1 MTSSAQVRLIDGDGS
16 RTCYLLSFGSTR
28 NQGAHDT
35 VRVARAIVALAA
47 VSRPSGCRKL
57 KGHDDVYR
65 IRVGAYRVIYSI
77 EDRRIVVVVLKIG
90 RRKHICS

>member
-1 MTSSAQVRLIDGDGS
+1 
-16 RTCYLLSFGSTR
+16 
-28 NQGAHDT
+28 
-35 VRVARAIVALAA
+35 
-47 VSRPSGCRKL
+47 
-57 KGHDDVYR
+57 VYR